1 MTKAKGHEG
10 SVQDHVSVT
19 AELEEVCS
27 ALEGARILTDTEA
40 VYGCARREDAEVAPI
55 AVAAILNLSVA
66 RLKLLVHGIRH
77 PAHARLLAASHNRA
91 GSDISR
97 WEDGDVRL
105 PGDTGSR

>member
-1 MTKAKGHEG
+1 MSEEKGHAR
-10 SVQDHVSVT
+10 SRQDHVSVT

-66 RLKLLVHGIRH
+66 RLKLLVQGIRQ
-77 PAHARLLAASHNRA
+77 PAHARVLLAPHNRA
-91 GSDISR
+91 GEHASR

-105 PGDTGSR
+105 PGDAGSR